1 MTSTA
6 APLTL
11 DAINAMDEAAFVA
24 ALGEIFEHAPW
35 AAERAAAL
43 RPFASVTDLHMAMFN
58 AVRGQNPAE
67 RLAFFNNH
75 PDLGGAMARARA
87 MTANS
92 NAEQGGL
99 GLDRLDEERF
109 ARFQAM
115 NTGYRARFGFPFI
128 LCVRRH
134 TRASVLR
141 NFERRLKRDLASERD
156 AAMHEIFLITRLRVA
171 DRVSGP
177 GMPAVH
183 GRLSTHVLD
192 TTTGLP
198 AAGVAIALN
207 EIDADAA
214 LPLVSTVTNADG
226 RTDAPLLSGA
236 PLRIGHYELRF
247 DIRAHF
253 AKAHASG
260 AGARLADPA
269 YFDTIP
275 IRFAIAEP
283 EAHYHVPL
291 LASPWSYTTY
301 RGS

>member
-1 MTSTA
+1 MMPS
-6 APLTL
+6 L
-11 DAINAMDEAAFVA
+11 DAINAMDDVAFVA
-24 ALGEIFEHAPW
+24 ALGDVFEHAPW
-35 AAERAAAL
+35 AAERAAML

-58 AVRGQNPAE
+58 AVRGQNPSA

-87 MTANS
+87 MTTTS
-92 NAEQGGL
+92 NAEQSGL
-99 GLDRLDEERF
+99 GLDRLDEARF
-109 ARFQAM
+109 ANFQEM
-115 NTGYRARFGFPFI
+115 NSSYRARFGFPFI

-141 NFERRLKRDLASERD
+141 SFARRLKRDLASERD

-171 DRVSGP
+171 DRVTGP

-198 AAGVAIALN
+198 APDVAVALY
-207 EIDADAA
+207 EIDTETA
-214 LPLVSTVTNADG
+214 LPLVKATTNTDG
-226 RTDAPLLSGA
+226 RTEAPLLSGA

-247 DIRAHF
+247 DIRDHF
-253 AKAHASG
+253 ARAK
-260 AGARLADPA
+260 ARLTDPP

-283 EAHYHVPL
+283 EGHYHVPL

-301 RGS
+301 RSS

>member
-1 MTSTA
+1 ML
-6 APLTL
+6 LTL
-11 DAINAMDEAAFVA
+11 DAINTMDDAAFVT
-24 ALGEIFEHAPW
+24 ALGDVFEHAPW
-35 AAERAAAL
+35 AAERAAML
-43 RPFASVTDLHMAMFN
+43 RPFATVTDLHMAMFN
-58 AVRGQNPAE
+58 AVRGQAPAA

-87 MTANS
+87 MTSAS

-99 GLDRLDEERF
+99 GLDRLDAARF
-109 ARFQAM
+109 ARFQEM
-115 NTGYRARFGFPFI
+115 NTAYHTRFGFPFI

-141 NFERRLKRDLASERD
+141 GFERRLKRDLASERD
-156 AAMHEIFLITRLRVA
+156 AAMHEIFLITRLRIA
-171 DRVSGP
+171 DRVTGP
-177 GMPAVH
+177 GIPAVH

-198 AAGVAIALN
+198 APGVAVALH
-207 EIDADAA
+207 EIDADLA
-214 LPLVSTVTNADG
+214 LPLVRATTNADG
-226 RTDAPLLSGA
+226 RTEAPLLSGA
-236 PLRIGHYELRF
+236 PLRIGQYELRF
-247 DIRAHF
+247 EMAGYF
-253 AKAHASG
+253 ARTK
-260 AGARLADPA
+260 ARLADPP

-283 EAHYHVPL
+283 EGHYHVPL

>member
-1 MTSTA
+1 MT
-6 APLTL
+6 LTL
-11 DAINAMDEAAFVA
+11 DAINAMDEPAFVA
-24 ALGEIFEHAPW
+24 ALGDIFEHAPW
-35 AAERAAAL
+35 AAERAAGL

-58 AVRGQNPAE
+58 AVRGQNPGQ

-87 MTANS
+87 MTTASNS
-92 NAEQGGL
+92 EQGGL
-99 GLDRLDEERF
+99 GLDRLDETRF
-109 ARFQAM
+109 ARFQEM
-115 NTGYRARFGFPFI
+115 NTAYHTRFGFPFI

-141 NFERRLKRDLASERD
+141 NFERRLKRDLATERD

-177 GMPAVH
+177 GMPQVH

-192 TTTGLP
+192 TTTGQP
-198 AAGVAIALN
+198 AAGVPIALY
-207 EIDADAA
+207 ELDADAA
-214 LPLVSTVTNADG
+214 LPLAGTATNADG

-236 PLRIGHYELRF
+236 PLRIGQYELRF

-253 AKAHASG
+253 ARTG
-260 AGARLADPA
+260 AALANPP
-269 YFDTIP
+269 YFDIIP